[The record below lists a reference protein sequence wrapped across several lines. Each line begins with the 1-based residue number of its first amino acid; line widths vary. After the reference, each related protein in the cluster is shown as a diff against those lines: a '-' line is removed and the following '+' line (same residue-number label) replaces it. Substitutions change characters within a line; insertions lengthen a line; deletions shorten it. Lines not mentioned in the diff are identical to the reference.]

1 MNDEKYSRGKPSP
14 KNSSSLNA
22 DSEVFRPRRPTDEE
36 YRGRLSAVRSG
47 MNMRELDALLAFS
60 AYMEREGN
68 VLYLTGHRNVFPPWA
83 SDSVRNGAGLATA
96 LIRHDGPIQLF
107 GSYQTDRTVL
117 ASTVGDIVETL
128 DLTGAITAALR
139 SGVTKMPHPKIGIA
153 GSDVMP
159 VFIYRQLVETFPHVQ
174 WVIADDLLTS
184 LRMVKSPFEQSV
196 LRQAAAIADIG
207 IAAAFAATRPGARER
222 DVALA
227 AQRACIEAGAD
238 HVVRT
243 RLRAGNEVLAQ
254 GRWPMATARRLAAG
268 DLVYMDLLG
277 WVDNYVFDVA
287 RTWSVGDTDGVR
299 TELIGRSIELLDR
312 TVAALAVGLTGD
324 EVVRRVGAY
333 YTGTEWEPRY
343 SQMGHGVGIECVEN
357 PWIMPG
363 GSICLQAG
371 MVFSLEP
378 SFTIPGVGK
387 GQQEDMVLLLD
398 DGPQLLSR
406 APRVLT

>member
-1 MNDEKYSRGKPSP
+1 MNDKNDSRVGLTAKDQVLRPT
-14 KNSSSLNA
+14 
-22 DSEVFRPRRPTDEE
+22 DSAIFRPRRPSDAE
-36 YRGRLSAVRSG
+36 YRNRLSAVRSG
-47 MNMRELDALLAFS
+47 MEGRELDGLLAFS

-83 SDSVRNGAGLATA
+83 SDAVRNGAGLAAA
-96 LIRHDGPIQLF
+96 LMRKDGPIQLF
-107 GSYQTDRTVL
+107 GSYRADRTAL

-128 DLTGAITAALR
+128 DLSGAITTALR
-139 SGVTKMPHPKIGIA
+139 ARESKMFHPKIGIA

-159 VFIYRQLVETFPHVQ
+159 VFIYRKLVEAFPHIE

-184 LRMVKSPFEQSV
+184 LRMVKSPFEQEM
-196 LRQAAAIADIG
+196 LHRAAAIGDIG
-207 IAAAFAATRPGARER
+207 IAAALAATRPGTRER

-227 AQRACIEAGAD
+227 AHRACIEAGAD

-243 RLRAGNEVLAQ
+243 RLRAGSEVLAQ
-254 GRWPMATARRLAAG
+254 GRWPMATAHPLAAG

-299 TELIGRSIELLDR
+299 TDLLGRSIELLDR
-312 TVAALAVGLTGD
+312 TIAALAVGSTGD
-324 EVVRRVGAY
+324 EVVRKVGAY
-333 YTGTEWEPRY
+333 YTGTEWESRY
-343 SQMGHGVGIECVEN
+343 FPMGHGVGIECVEN

-363 GSICLQAG
+363 GSIPLQAG

-387 GQQEDMVLLLD
+387 GQQEDMVILLD
-398 DGPQLLSR
+398 DGPQLLSH
-406 APRVLT
+406 APRMLA

>member
-1 MNDEKYSRGKPSP
+1 MNNKTNSGEKMPS
-14 KNSSSLNA
+14 NNGSSLKA
-22 DSEVFRPRRPTDEE
+22 DSEIFRPRRPTDTE
-36 YRGRLSAVRSG
+36 YRERLSAVRSG
-47 MNMRELDALLAFS
+47 MDMRELDVLLAFS

-83 SDSVRNGAGLATA
+83 SDAVRNGAGFAAA
-96 LIRHDGPIQLF
+96 LIKKDDPIQLF
-107 GSYQTDRTVL
+107 GSYRADRTAL

-128 DLTGAITAALR
+128 DLSGAIATALR
-139 SGVTKMPHPKIGIA
+139 AEGTKIPHPKIGIA

-159 VFIYRQLVETFPHVQ
+159 VMIYRKLIETFPHVQ

-184 LRMVKSPFEQSV
+184 LRMVKSPFEQEM
-196 LRQAAAIADIG
+196 LRHSAAIADIG

-222 DVALA
+222 DVAVA
-227 AQRACIEAGAD
+227 VHRACMEAGAD

-243 RLRAGNEVLAQ
+243 RLRAGDEVLAQ
-254 GRWPMATARRLAAG
+254 GRWPMATSRRLAAG

-287 RTWSVGDTDGVR
+287 RTWSVGNTDTVR
-299 TELIGRSIELLDR
+299 TELLGRSIELLDR
-312 TVAALAVGLTGD
+312 TIAALTVGSTGD
-324 EVVRRVGAY
+324 EVVRRVGEY
-333 YTGTEWEPRY
+333 YTGTEWESRY
-343 SQMGHGVGIECVEN
+343 FPMGHGVGIECVEN

-363 GSICLQAG
+363 GSIPLQAG

-387 GQQEDMVLLLD
+387 GQQEDMVVLLD

-406 APRVLT
+406 APRVLI